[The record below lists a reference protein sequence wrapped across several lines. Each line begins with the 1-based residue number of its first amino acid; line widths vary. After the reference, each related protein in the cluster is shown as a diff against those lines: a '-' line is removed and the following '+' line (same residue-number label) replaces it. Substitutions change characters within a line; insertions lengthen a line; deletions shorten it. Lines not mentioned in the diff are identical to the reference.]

1 MLLRTYIYLS
11 LVLIAFG
18 SCTKPIGSKP
28 IVLSKPELNDVVVE
42 PTIVSVGEDSLT
54 KSDLIAEFENL
65 SDLDSSLNESLIN
78 QVIQK
83 KLFLKE
89 AIAMKM
95 DTSDLFIEEVET
107 YKRIEIQNFTEDKS
121 TLTRLA
127 EDSYEKYQTEI
138 NASHIFIPLSWY
150 ASPEDTLKVY
160 KELMELRKYAIK
172 NDNFAILAKEWSKDS
187 KTYDKGGS
195 LGWFTAFHLI
205 YPLEIAAYST
215 PIDSISLPIKTKSG
229 YHLVKVNDKRKNSGY
244 VKVQHIFK
252 YLKSEINKNEYD
264 KTYQTLDSLKNLLQN
279 GASFEELVNKYSDDF
294 NSKDAQGQLP
304 VFGIGTREESTFE
317 EAAFSLEKG
326 EVSKPVRSSSGLH
339 LIKLIE
345 KYQPDNKE
353 SYLKKIQ
360 PKLTTDSRAEYLQ
373 IKKFNDLK
381 KKFEFVV
388 NDEIL
393 TQCLNYADDRILRRE
408 WKMSHND
415 LSNFVLFSTNQ
426 KKYFVSSFF
435 SYIMERQ
442 EFEKWRAEEK
452 PVEIFKMLFDK
463 FVNHQ
468 LTELEENN
476 ILTNNPNLERLFKFQ
491 KDNLLYSK
499 FYNRMIIEKSL
510 DDSSGQK
517 KFFDSNPELFPSV
530 EMGSFTV
537 VSFADSLI
545 YDRFKVARTKTKP
558 YQLNRGIK
566 PLYYEKDKYIIDIEE
581 KRKLTGLVSILKKNP
596 GYIVEIGG
604 HIDKNEYEQVAE
616 LRIQQIVD
624 FLVENGLPLTRILE
638 VNYKNS
644 KVQDRFDWTKNQR
657 VTFQF
662 FSNLESDLIKV
673 FTEKQP
679 DAIRFKTY
687 NIDKQEFEDKL
698 KLKWESQT
706 GIVAIDGRIE
716 EFSLRIKKASRSFND
731 YKYQVIDKYQ
741 AYLSEELTKHLAK
754 KYKISVDNT
763 ELNKIIEE
771 VKSNNK

>member
-1 MLLRTYIYLS
+1 MLIKTYIYIS
-11 LVLIAFG
+11 LVLIALG
-18 SCTKPIGSKP
+18 ACTKPIGSKP
-28 IVLSKPELNDVVVE
+28 VVVPKPELNEVVLE
-42 PTIVSVGEDSLT
+42 PAIISVGEDLLT

-65 SDLDSSLNESLIN
+65 SDIDSGVNESLIN

-89 AIAMKM
+89 AIAMRM

-107 YKRIEIQNFTEDKS
+107 YNRIEIQNFTEDKS

-160 KELMELRKYAIK
+160 KELMELRKYATK

-252 YLKSEINKNEYD
+252 YLKPEISKEEYD
-264 KTYQTLDSLKNLLQN
+264 KTYRTLDSLKKLLQN
-279 GASFEELVNKYSDDF
+279 GASFEELVKKYSDDF
-294 NSKDAQGQLP
+294 NSKDSQGLLP
-304 VFGIGTREESTFE
+304 IFGIGTREESTFE
-317 EAAFSLEKG
+317 EAAFSLSKG

-345 KYQPDNKE
+345 RYQPDNKE

-373 IKKFNDLK
+373 MKKFIDLK
-381 KKFEFVV
+381 KKFAFVV

-393 TQCLNYADDRILRRE
+393 AQCLNYADDRILQRE
-408 WKMSHND
+408 WKMAHND
-415 LSNFVLFSTNQ
+415 LSNFVLFTTNQ

-435 SYIMERQ
+435 SYLIERQ

-463 FVNHQ
+463 FVNQQ
-468 LTELEENN
+468 LTDLNEKS
-476 ILTNNPNLERLFKFQ
+476 ILNNNPNLERLFKFQ

-510 DDSSGQK
+510 DDSTGQR
-517 KFFDSNPELFPSV
+517 KFFENNPELFPSV
-530 EMGSFTV
+530 DLGLFSV
-537 VSFADSLI
+537 VSFADSLV
-545 YDRFKVARTKTKP
+545 YDRFKAARIKSKP

-566 PLYYEKDKYIIDIEE
+566 PIYFEKDKYVLGLEE

-679 DAIRFKTY
+679 DAILFKTY
-687 NIDKQEFEDKL
+687 NIEKQEFEDKL

-706 GIVAIDGRIE
+706 GTVIIDGRIE

>member
-1 MLLRTYIYLS
+1 MLIRTYIYLS
-11 LVLIAFG
+11 LVLVAFG

-28 IVLSKPELNDVVVE
+28 AMLPKPGLNDVVLE
-42 PTIVSVGEDSLT
+42 PTIVLVGEDSLT

-65 SDLDSSLNESLIN
+65 TDLDSSLNESLIN

-95 DTSDLFIEEVET
+95 DTSDLFNEEVET
-107 YKRIEIQNFTEDKS
+107 YKRIEIQNFIEDKA

-187 KTYDKGGS
+187 KTLDKGGN

-252 YLKSEINKNEYD
+252 YLKSEINKDEYD
-264 KTYQTLDSLKNLLQN
+264 KTYETLDSLKNLLQN

-353 SYLKKIQ
+353 SYLKKIH

-381 KKFEFVV
+381 KKYQLIV

-393 TQCLNYADDRILRRE
+393 AQCLNYADERILRRE

-435 SYIMERQ
+435 SYLIEHQ

-452 PVEIFKMLFDK
+452 PVEIFKMFFEK
-463 FVNHQ
+463 FVNQQ
-468 LTELEENN
+468 LTELDENN
-476 ILTNNPNLERLFKFQ
+476 ILKNNPNLERLFKFQ

-510 DDSSGQK
+510 DDSTGQK

-530 EMGSFTV
+530 EMGSLTV

-545 YDRFKVARTKTKP
+545 YDKFKAARTKSKP

-566 PLYYEKDKYIIDIEE
+566 PLYFEKDKYELGLEE

-596 GYIVEIGG
+596 GYLVEIGG

-687 NIDKQEFEDKL
+687 NIEKHEFEEKL

-716 EFSLRIKKASRSFND
+716 EFSLRIKKPSRSFSD
-731 YKYQVIDKYQ
+731 YKYQVVDKYQ
-741 AYLSEELTKHLAK
+741 EYLSNELTKNLAK

>member
-1 MLLRTYIYLS
+1 
-11 LVLIAFG
+11 
-18 SCTKPIGSKP
+18 
-28 IVLSKPELNDVVVE
+28 
-42 PTIVSVGEDSLT
+42 
-54 KSDLIAEFENL
+54 
-65 SDLDSSLNESLIN
+65 
-78 QVIQK
+78 
-83 KLFLKE
+83 
-89 AIAMKM
+89 
-95 DTSDLFIEEVET
+95 
-107 YKRIEIQNFTEDKS
+107 
-121 TLTRLA
+121 
-127 EDSYEKYQTEI
+127 
-138 NASHIFIPLSWY
+138 
-150 ASPEDTLKVY
+150 
-160 KELMELRKYAIK
+160 
-172 NDNFAILAKEWSKDS
+172 
-187 KTYDKGGS
+187 
-195 LGWFTAFHLI
+195 
-205 YPLEIAAYST
+205 
-215 PIDSISLPIKTKSG
+215 
-229 YHLVKVNDKRKNSGY
+229 
-244 VKVQHIFK
+244 
-252 YLKSEINKNEYD
+252 
-264 KTYQTLDSLKNLLQN
+264 
-279 GASFEELVNKYSDDF
+279 
-294 NSKDAQGQLP
+294 
-304 VFGIGTREESTFE
+304 
-317 EAAFSLEKG
+317 
-326 EVSKPVRSSSGLH
+326 
-339 LIKLIE
+339 
-345 KYQPDNKE
+345 
-353 SYLKKIQ
+353 
-360 PKLTTDSRAEYLQ
+360 
-373 IKKFNDLK
+373 
-381 KKFEFVV
+381 
-388 NDEIL
+388 
-393 TQCLNYADDRILRRE
+393 
-408 WKMSHND
+408 
-415 LSNFVLFSTNQ
+415 
-426 KKYFVSSFF
+426 
-435 SYIMERQ
+435 
-442 EFEKWRAEEK
+442 
-452 PVEIFKMLFDK
+452 
-463 FVNHQ
+463 
-468 LTELEENN
+468 
-476 ILTNNPNLERLFKFQ
+476 
-491 KDNLLYSK
+491 
-499 FYNRMIIEKSL
+499 MIIEKSL

-741 AYLSEELTKHLAK
+741 AYLTEELTKHLAK